1 MSVRNLHHVVKPA
14 SVAVFGASERPGSLG
29 EAVTR
34 NLLAGGFKGPIHL
47 INPRYDTVMGRPCL
61 KSAAELPEPPEL
73 AAIVTP
79 AELVP
84 QTVAELGA
92 AGGRAAVVFSAGV
105 DGEIRARMLA
115 AAQPHLLR
123 VIGPESMGVIV
134 PHIGLDLSVSHL
146 PARPGRIALVTQSGA
161 IGATLIDWA
170 AERGI
175 GFSHVIGLGDSADVD
190 LGDCLDLLSGEG
202 GARAVLAFFETIPAA
217 RKFLSAA
224 RAAARMKPVIALK
237 GGRSAAGAKAAA
249 THSGALSTGDAVV
262 DAALRRAGVLRVT
275 GLAEMFSAV
284 ETVGRFKPLSRARLA
299 IVTNGGGAAVL
310 ALDRLEQVKGELAAL
325 TPDTVAALDAVLPPG
340 WSGANPVDMMADAS
354 PARYAEAL
362 RLVAAD
368 PGVDVTLVMNCPLG
382 VSDSDGVAAA
392 VADLARRG
400 EIGGKPA
407 LAAWLGGSAARASRM
422 KLRASGVAAYDTPG
436 AAANAVG
443 HLTEWS
449 EAQAA
454 LLKVPD
460 RQLEAALG
468 ATPAEARDRADAIF
482 RAVAAEGRTLLT
494 APEAAEALAAYGV
507 PTAPV
512 RLAATP
518 VDVGDV
524 ASDMLRDAPAI
535 VVKLLSRDVSHKS
548 NVGGVALGLST
559 PQEAEEAALG
569 IEARLREKAPGAKID
584 GFALQP
590 MVRRPMAQEVILGV
604 ARDPIFG
611 PVVLFGAG
619 GVAVEVLRD
628 TAIALPPLDAALA
641 GDLVSRT
648 KAGRLLEGYGDRPP
662 ADAAALNRA
671 LVAISHMVEDFPC
684 LRALDVNPLL
694 ADDQGVIALDARI
707 EIDPAD
713 LDTPAPNPLLAIRP
727 YPSAWRREAQLRD
740 GAVYLIR
747 PILPVDV
754 ALYPDFLAKV
764 SADDIRMRFMA
775 PRKHFSEEFS
785 LRLTQLD
792 YYREMAFVALS
803 PSGEL
808 AGVSRLSTDP
818 GREVAEYAL
827 LIRSDMAGKGLGTA
841 LMRQLIDYSRAE
853 GLKRLEG
860 MVLAENRGMRALIT
874 SLGFTVEPMRDEP
887 GVVMSTLIL

>member
-1 MSVRNLHHVVKPA
+1 MSVRNLHFVARPA

-34 NLLAGGFKGPIHL
+34 NLLEGGFQGPIHL
-47 INPRYDTVMGRPCL
+47 VNPRYETVMGRPCL
-61 KSAAELPEPPEL
+61 KSAADLPEPPEL

-105 DGEIRARMLA
+105 DGELRRRMLEA
-115 AAQPHLLR
+115 ARPHLLR
-123 VIGPESMGVIV
+123 IIGPDSMGVIV
-134 PHIGLDLSVSHL
+134 PPIGLDLSVSHL
-146 PARPGRIALVTQSGA
+146 PAKPGRIALITQSGA

-190 LGDCLDLLSGEG
+190 LGDCLDLIAGEG

-237 GGRSAAGAKAAA
+237 GGRGAAGARAAA
-249 THSGALSTGDAVV
+249 THSGALSTADAVV
-262 DAALRRAGVLRVT
+262 DAALRRAGVLRVG
-275 GLAEMFSAV
+275 GLAEMFAAV

-299 IVTNGGGAAVL
+299 VVTNGGGAAVL
-310 ALDRLEQVKGELAAL
+310 ALDRLEQAEGELAAL
-325 TPDTVAALDAVLPPG
+325 GPATIAALDAVMPPG
-340 WSGANPVDMMADAS
+340 WSGTNPIDMMADAS
-354 PARYAEAL
+354 PERYREAL
-362 RLVAAD
+362 RLASAD
-368 PGVDVTLVMNCPLG
+368 PEVDVTLVMNCPLG
-382 VSDSDGVAAA
+382 VSDSDGAAEA
-392 VADLARRG
+392 VVEATKRG
-400 EIGGKPA
+400 EASGKPV

-422 KLRASGVAAYDTPG
+422 KLRAAGVAAYDTPG
-436 AAANAVG
+436 AAAAAVG
-443 HLTEWS
+443 HLTEWG

-468 ATPAEARDRADAIF
+468 ATPVEARDKAEAVF
-482 RAVAAEGRTLLT
+482 RAVAAEGRRVLT
-494 APEAAEALAAYGV
+494 APEAAEALAAYGI
-507 PTAPV
+507 PTVPV
-512 RLAATP
+512 RLAVTP
-518 VDVGDV
+518 VDVGDM
-524 ASDMLRDAPAI
+524 ASDMLRETPAI
-535 VVKLLSRDVSHKS
+535 VVKLISRDVSHKS
-548 NVGGVALGLST
+548 NVGGVALGIET
-559 PQEAEEAALG
+559 PREAEDAALA
-569 IEARLREKAPGAKID
+569 IEARLRQKAPGAKVD

-590 MVRRPMAQEVILGV
+590 MIRRPLAQEVILGV

-611 PVVLFGAG
+611 PVILFGAG
-619 GVAVEVLRD
+619 GVAVELLRD
-628 TAIALPPLDAALA
+628 TAIALPPLDAGLA
-641 GDLVSRT
+641 GDLVART
-648 KAGRLLEGYGDRPP
+648 RAGRLLAGYSDRPP

-713 LDTPAPNPLLAIRP
+713 LDTPAPNPYLAIRP
-727 YPSAWRREAQLRD
+727 YPSAWRREVRLKD
-740 GAVYLIR
+740 GTYLIR

-754 ALYPDFLAKV
+754 ALYPDFFEKV
-764 SADDIRMRFMA
+764 SPEDIRMRFMA

-792 YYREMAFVALS
+792 YHRDMAFVALN
-803 PSGEL
+803 PAGDL

-841 LMRQLIDYSRAE
+841 LMTQLIDYSRAE
-853 GLKRLEG
+853 GLKRIEG
-860 MVLAENRGMRALIT
+860 MVLAENKGMRALIAR
-874 SLGFTVEPMRDEP
+874 LGFTVEPMREEP
-887 GVVMSTLIL
+887 GVVMSTLVL